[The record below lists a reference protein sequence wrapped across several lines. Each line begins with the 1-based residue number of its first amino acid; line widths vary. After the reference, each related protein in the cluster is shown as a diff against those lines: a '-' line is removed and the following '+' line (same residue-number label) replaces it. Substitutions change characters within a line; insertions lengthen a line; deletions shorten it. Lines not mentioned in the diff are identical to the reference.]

1 MNLLEIIIIV
11 LTAGLALMGYR
22 RGFVKKLASMLS
34 LVISIVL
41 VSMFLPYMTDFLKNN
56 TPVYDYIVKQ
66 CHQVMEQQVTSALT
80 SGNSGTQADVYRNMG
95 REQIKSLL
103 EQNGYDSS
111 VVDTLSDE
119 QLEQYKEQYIQ
130 QYVEQYLGGS
140 AEEQSGQLSRTEQ
153 TELIDRLPIPE
164 VLRDMLLDYNN
175 EEGYTSLGV
184 STFPDYIINFIATV
198 ILNVISFIAAVI
210 VVQVF
215 LWVAIAALDILSH
228 IPLIGGLNRLLGL
241 LLGLLQALFFIW
253 IFFLVL
259 SMASATEAGLQLM
272 SMVQSSRLLGYLYDS
287 NLFMQI
293 VIQAAALFV

>member
-1 MNLLEIIIIV
+1 MNLLEIIIVV
-11 LTAGLALMGYR
+11 LTLGLALMGYH

-56 TPVYDYIVKQ
+56 TPVYEYIVKQ
-66 CHQVMEQQVTSALT
+66 CQQVMEQQVTKSVT
-80 SGNSGTQADVYRNMG
+80 GGSGTQADAYQNMG
-95 REQIKSLL
+95 REQIKNLM

-111 VVDTLSDE
+111 VVDALSDE

-130 QYVEQYLGGS
+130 QYIGQYVGNNAGEQGS
-140 AEEQSGQLSRTEQ
+140 QLDRSQQ
-153 TELIDRLPIPE
+153 TELIDNLPLPE
-164 VLRDMLLDYNN
+164 VLRDLLLDYNN
-175 EEGYTSLGV
+175 EEGYASLGV
-184 STFPDYIINFIATV
+184 STFQDYIIHFIATV
-198 ILNVISFIAAVI
+198 VLNVISFIAAVV

-241 LLGLLQALFFIW
+241 LLGLLQALFLIW

-259 SMASATEAGLQLM
+259 SMTSATEVGLQLM
-272 SMVQSSRLLGYLYDS
+272 NMVQSSRLLGYLYDS

>member
-11 LTAGLALMGYR
+11 LTVVLAFMGYR
-22 RGFVKKLASMLS
+22 RGFVRKLVSMLS
-34 LVISIVL
+34 FVVSIAL

-56 TPVYDYIVKQ
+56 TPVYEYIVKQ
-66 CHQVMEQQVTSALT
+66 CQQVMEQQVMSSLT
-80 SGNSGTQADVYRNMG
+80 GENSGTQADAYRNMG
-95 REQIKSLL
+95 RDQIKSLM

-111 VVDTLSDE
+111 VIDTLSDE

-130 QYVEQYLGGS
+130 QYIDQYIGDNTAG
-140 AEEQSGQLSRTEQ
+140 QSIQLNRSQQ
-153 TELIDRLPIPE
+153 TELIDNLPLPE
-164 VLRDMLLDYNN
+164 MFKDMLLDYNN
-175 EEGYTSLGV
+175 KEGYASLGV
-184 STFPDYIINFIATV
+184 STFQEYIVNFIATV

-215 LWVAIAALDILSH
+215 LRVVIAALDILSH

-241 LLGLLQALFFIW
+241 MLGLLQALFFIW

-259 SMASATEAGLQLM
+259 SMASTTETGLQLM
-272 SMVQSSRLLGYLYDS
+272 NMVQSSRLLGYLYDS